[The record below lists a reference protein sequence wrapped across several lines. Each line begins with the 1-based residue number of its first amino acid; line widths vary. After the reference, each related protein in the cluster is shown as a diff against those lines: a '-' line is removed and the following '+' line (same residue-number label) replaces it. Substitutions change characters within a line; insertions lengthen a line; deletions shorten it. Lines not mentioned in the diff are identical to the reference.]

1 MFGGFAGIFGF
12 SARLTGGGM
21 GDLGRG
27 GIPNGG
33 AFAVKPAASVGAVS
47 ERSTP
52 GVGVLTGDLL
62 LCCDTKSRTLASA
75 EFSTLSGE
83 RDGLRLNNP
92 LGGDLGESTWTAG
105 VS

>member
-12 SARLTGGGM
+12 SARLTGGGT

-27 GIPNGG
+27 PIPNGEG
-33 AFAVKPAASVGAVS
+33 LAVKPAASTGTVS

-52 GVGVLTGDLL
+52 GVGVLTEDLP
-62 LCCDTKSRTLASA
+62 LCCDTKSRTLVNA
-75 EFSTLSGE
+75 ELSTLSGE

-92 LGGDLGESTWTAG
+92 RGGDLGEST
-105 VS
+105 